1 MGEGT
6 ADVIP
11 VLVVHT
17 KRCGEMI
24 GDGAVFILKKSKIDP
39 KKPHFHWL
47 KNTAILLVGSIPV
60 NAASPLV
67 VIKPYSF
74 FSHLIIYQ

>member
-24 GDGAVFILKKSKIDP
+24 GDGAVFILKKV
-39 KKPHFHWL
+39 KK
-47 KNTAILLVGSIPV
+47 SIPK
-60 NAASPLV
+60 AA
-67 VIKPYSF
+67 
-74 FSHLIIYQ
+74 FSLAEKYCISIGRFDTGKTLHFYWEFIYQ